1 MYINV
6 WFTMQNVYLTRDF
19 TVFHEFKVKSFWFFF
34 RVCCHCKQII
44 SLYLQSRKAKFNYK
58 LHLSYQS
65 GIIFVLF
72 LPGTKQNNSN

>member
-19 TVFHEFKVKSFWFFF
+19 TVFHEFKVKSVFF

-44 SLYLQSRKAKFNYK
+44 SLYLQSRKAKFNFK

-65 GIIFVLF
+65 GIISVLF
-72 LPGTKQNNSN
+72 LTWYQTE

>member
-44 SLYLQSRKAKFNYK
+44 SLYLQSRKAKFNFK

-65 GIIFVLF
+65 GIIYVLF
-72 LPGTKQNNSN
+72 FTWYQTE